1 MEEGGMVEIKK
12 EIELVFLGDEKK
24 ITIVS
29 FGSMYPNDDELYLRD
44 LQLNFLA
51 VSSNNIHYECKGPMF
66 LRSEIIKFGEEL
78 EALLRKD
85 IKEAVLS
92 ADEEEIEFKVK
103 LKKNRFLVYFT
114 FVKNDLIN
122 EKWEY
127 ETSFGMEVKVVE
139 EMCCKIKK
147 YIVN

>member
-1 MEEGGMVEIKK
+1 MEEGGMVEMKK

-147 YIVN
+147 IYS

>member
-1 MEEGGMVEIKK
+1 M
-12 EIELVFLGDEKK
+12 FLGDEKK

-147 YIVN
+147 NI

>member
-1 MEEGGMVEIKK
+1 MKK

-147 YIVN
+147 IYS

>member
-1 MEEGGMVEIKK
+1 MVEIKK

-147 YIVN
+147 IYS

>member
-1 MEEGGMVEIKK
+1 LEEGGMVEIKK

-147 YIVN
+147 IYS

>member
-1 MEEGGMVEIKK
+1 M
-12 EIELVFLGDEKK
+12 FLGDEKK

-147 YIVN
+147 IYS

>member
-103 LKKNRFLVYFT
+103 LKKIDF
-114 FVKNDLIN
+114 
-122 EKWEY
+122 
-127 ETSFGMEVKVVE
+127 
-139 EMCCKIKK
+139 
-147 YIVN
+147 

>member
-1 MEEGGMVEIKK
+1 MVEIKK

>member
-66 LRSEIIKFGEEL
+66 LTSEIIKFGEEL

-114 FVKNDLIN
+114 LVKNDLIN

-147 YIVN
+147 IYS

>member
-1 MEEGGMVEIKK
+1 
-12 EIELVFLGDEKK
+12 
-24 ITIVS
+24 
-29 FGSMYPNDDELYLRD
+29 
-44 LQLNFLA
+44 
-51 VSSNNIHYECKGPMF
+51 MF
-66 LRSEIIKFGEEL
+66 LTSEIIKFGEEL

-147 YIVN
+147 IYS

>member
-147 YIVN
+147 IYS